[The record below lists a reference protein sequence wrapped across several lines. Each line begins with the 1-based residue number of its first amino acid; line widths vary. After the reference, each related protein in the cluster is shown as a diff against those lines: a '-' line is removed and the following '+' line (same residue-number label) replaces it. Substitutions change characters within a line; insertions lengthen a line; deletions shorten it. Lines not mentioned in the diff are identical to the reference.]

1 MLNIAAKTALVAG
14 SLSMFPIASA
24 QAPSTDLT
32 TQVAAISPKLDATYL
47 QLHQAP
53 ELSRQEVRTSAF
65 IAAELRKLVY
75 QVTDHIGVYEDG
87 SKALG
92 VVGLLKNGTGP
103 TVLIR
108 TDMDALP
115 VTEATGL
122 PYASKVHAKN
132 AQDQDVGVMHA
143 CGHDIHMTVFLG
155 VAQELVENT
164 SKWHGTVLLVGQP
177 AEEAIDGAR
186 AMMADGMYTRF
197 PRPDYILDEHDN
209 NSFPTG
215 SIAMAS
221 GPLLAASTS
230 VYVTFHGVGSHGSRP
245 ETSKDPIVMGAEF
258 VMMAQTIVSRQNAP
272 QSPAVLTVGT
282 FHAGTKN
289 NIIPDDATLGLT
301 LRSYDSNVMKN
312 MIAAVRRTA
321 DSVATAYA
329 VAPDH
334 MPTITIPEHTGPTI
348 NDSALTARMTN
359 AAIAALGRNRV
370 LHADPVMGSE
380 DVNYFT
386 DNGKIPLTA
395 FWLGVADPAK
405 LAESLKTG
413 KPLPNIHSALFAPVY
428 EPAIQTGVVAMTS
441 MALSLLQ

>member
-1 MLNIAAKTALVAG
+1 MFKSMLFSAALASLASTAC
-14 SLSMFPIASA
+14 ASA
-24 QAPSTDLT
+24 QVSTDVLDK
-32 TQVAAISPKLDATYL
+32 QVAAIAPKLDATYL
-47 QLHQAP
+47 QLHQSP
-53 ELSRQEVRTSAF
+53 ELSRQEVKTSAF
-65 IAAELRKLVY
+65 IAAELRKLGY
-75 QVTDHIGVYEDG
+75 QVTDHIGTYEDG

-92 VVGLLKNGTGP
+92 VVGMLKNGDGP

-122 PYASKVHAKN
+122 PYASKVHSKN
-132 AQDQDVGVMHA
+132 AQGQDVGVMHA
-143 CGHDIHMTVFLG
+143 CGHDVHMSVFLG
-155 VAQELVENT
+155 VAQELVENK
-164 SKWHGTVLLVGQP
+164 SKWHGTVLMVGQP
-177 AEEAIDGAR
+177 AEETIDGAR

-197 PRPDYILDEHDN
+197 PRPNYILDEHDN

-215 SIAMAS
+215 SIATAP

-321 DSVATAYA
+321 DSLATAYG

-334 MPTITIPEHTGPTI
+334 MPTITIPEHTEPTI
-348 NDSALTARMTN
+348 NDPALTLRLT
-359 AAIAALGRNRV
+359 AAAVAALGKDRV

-380 DVNYFT
+380 DVGYFT
-386 DNGKIPLTA
+386 DSRTIPMTA

-405 LAESLKTG
+405 LADSQKTG